1 MPSSD
6 ERQQAVTAFLGDP
19 ATWGGAA
26 VERHETHGAIVFLAG
41 DRACKMKRAVRFP
54 YMDYSTLERR
64 EEACR
69 RELELNRRTA
79 PQLYLSVEPVVRL
92 ADGALR
98 LGGAGEAIE
107 WVLMMRRFPQEGLLD
122 VVATR
127 GEMSRDLVVDLADEV
142 ARFHAAA
149 ARVDP
154 AAPWGHSASV
164 IEMLRENLAA
174 LEEAPDVFP
183 APEAAALGQAT
194 RDTFER
200 IAPLLDARRAAGKV
214 RRCHG
219 DLHLGNVC
227 LIDGAP
233 TLFDAIEFNEGFTW
247 IDVLYDVAFLL
258 MDLEH
263 RDLRAM
269 SNAFFNRYV
278 VAADEFAGLAC
289 LPRFLSARAMV
300 RAKVAVS
307 TAQAVPARRDALR
320 AEARAYFDAA
330 SLYLTPQA
338 PILVAVGGLSGTG
351 KSTLAARLAPLVGVA
366 PGAVHLRS
374 DVLRKR
380 QFGVAE
386 TDRLPESAYT
396 AEASRRVFETMFEMA
411 EAALSAGHSVVADAV
426 FGDRWQR
433 EGLAA
438 IAARTGARWRPI
450 WLEAETGMLVSRVA
464 ARVGDASDATP
475 AVVRRQASSVTAPD
489 DWPRLSSG
497 AGPDSV
503 VAAAR
508 QMLGDL

>member
-6 ERQQAVTAFLGDP
+6 DRQQAVTAFLGDP

-54 YMDYSTLERR
+54 YMDYSTLKRR

-92 ADGALR
+92 ASGALQ

-107 WVLMMRRFPQEGLLD
+107 WVVMMRRFPQEGLLD

-127 GEMSRDLVVDLADEV
+127 GQMTRELVVDLADEV
-142 ARFHAAA
+142 ARFHAGAE
-149 ARVDP
+149 RVDP
-154 AAPWGHSASV
+154 AAPWGRSTSV

-174 LEEAPDVFP
+174 LEDAPDLFP
-183 APEAAALGQAT
+183 PPEAAALREAT
-194 RDTFER
+194 RGAFER
-200 IAPLLDARRAAGKV
+200 VAPLLDARRAAGKV

-227 LIDGAP
+227 LVDGVP
-233 TLFDAIEFNEGFTW
+233 TLFDAIEFNESFAW
-247 IDVLYDVAFLL
+247 VDVLYDVAFLL

-278 VAADEFAGLAC
+278 VAADEIAGLAC
-289 LPRFLSARAMV
+289 LPLFLSARAMV

-307 TAQAVPARRDALR
+307 TAQAVPARRDVLR

-330 SLYLTPQA
+330 LRYLAPQTPT
-338 PILVAVGGLSGTG
+338 LVAVGGLSGTG
-351 KSTLAARLAPLVGVA
+351 KSTLAARMAPLLDPA

-386 TDRLPESAYT
+386 TDRLPQSAYT
-396 AEASRRVFETMFEMA
+396 ADASRRVFETMFEMA

-433 EGLAA
+433 EGLAD

-450 WLEAETGMLVSRVA
+450 WLEAETEMLVSRVA

-475 AVVRRQASSVTAPD
+475 AVVRLQAANLTAPEN
-489 DWPRLSSG
+489 WPHLSSG
-497 AGPDSV
+497 GGSDGV

-508 QMLGDL
+508 QLLGDL